1 MYTTQLNSVKLE
13 ASQYFKGVPM
23 VCNALVCGFIIIAK
37 IDPPPHIN
45 VLEGFLLQDIASE
58 RVAESEH
65 HDGVGV

>member
-1 MYTTQLNSVKLE
+1 
-13 ASQYFKGVPM
+13 M
-23 VCNALVCGFIIIAK
+23 VYKALVSGFIIIAK